1 MPIKIVPAGDI
12 LADDAD
18 AIVVPVN
25 TVGVMG
31 KGLALQVARRYPSI
45 LSIYKAA
52 LRSKQLEIGKVYV
65 VSHPL
70 MILFPT
76 KADWRKHSQL
86 EYIQAGLVS
95 LAEAIAKRGLRSVA
109 VPALGCG
116 LGGLDWHQVRAEI
129 EAALAST
136 SADIRLYTPKEG
148 G

>member
-1 MPIKIVPAGDI
+1 MTIRIIPAGDI

-18 AIVVPVN
+18 ALVVPVN

-31 KGLALQVARRYPSI
+31 KGLALQVARRHPSI
-45 LSIYKAA
+45 LTIYKHA
-52 LRSKQLEIGKVYV
+52 LRSNRLRIGKVYV

-76 KADWRKHSQL
+76 KADWHNPSKL
-86 EYIQAGLVS
+86 EYIQEGLVS
-95 LAEAIAKRGLRSVA
+95 LAEEIAKWDLRSIA

-116 LGGLDWHQVRAEI
+116 LGGLDWHQVRAKI
-129 EAALAST
+129 EAVLANSP
-136 SADIRLYTPKEG
+136 AEIRLYAPKEG

>member
-1 MPIKIVPAGDI
+1 MPIKIVLAGNI
-12 LADDAD
+12 LTDDAD

-31 KGLALQVARRYPSI
+31 KGLALQVARRYPSN
-45 LSIYKAA
+45 LTIYKYA
-52 LRSKQLEIGKVYV
+52 LRSNQMKVGKVYV
-65 VSHPL
+65 VSHPP

-76 KADWRKHSQL
+76 KADWRKPSQL
-86 EYIQAGLVS
+86 EYIQEGLVS
-95 LAEAIAKRGLRSVA
+95 LAVEITSWDLRSVA

-129 EAALAST
+129 EAALASS
-136 SADIRLYTPKEG
+136 SAEFRLYVPKEG

>member
-76 KADWRKHSQL
+76 KADWRNPSQL

-95 LAEAIAKRGLRSVA
+95 LTEAIAKQGLRSVA

>member
-1 MPIKIVPAGDI
+1 MPVKIVPAGDI

-45 LSIYKAA
+45 LTIYKYA
-52 LRSKQLEIGKVYV
+52 LRSNRLRIGKVYV

-76 KADWRKHSQL
+76 KADWRKPSQL
-86 EYIQAGLVS
+86 EYIQEGLVS
-95 LAEAIAKRGLRSVA
+95 LAEEITSWDLRSVA

-116 LGGLDWHQVRAEI
+116 LGSLDWHQVRAEI
-129 EAALAST
+129 EAALASS
-136 SADIRLYTPKEG
+136 SAEIRLYVPKEG